1 MKLEEHTEKMKTTLD
16 YADTSLTE
24 LRQECEK
31 VGTTIGAYGS
41 ASFSNPKFM
50 YDDSVK
56 NAIVGYSQQLCNTSE
71 RLYKSL
77 TEINSAISSIVEEDF
92 SSQIEAGKRQLEQI
106 GDFAHAL
113 TRLGEN
119 VETEVETIIAQLC
132 GCIDT
137 GTLSKYGKNS
147 RVEDVKKRR
156 GDGGVIE
163 KWYSMLTTE
172 QKRYV
177 DNLSKLEEIGC
188 SEEKILTLKAIAIV
202 LLAEGKD
209 IEFVV
214 GMLGNS
220 MQEGGEVGLFEK
232 HHNTYY
238 FDKVDLLQKQ
248 GINYCEDYSNKN
260 IQDVGIKNYRK
271 LFDECK
277 YTNDENYKFGLG
289 CIQWT
294 DQWRSENLL
303 ECYEEVCGNNNYPTF
318 EQCCIAEALAMS
330 NELNGIAVPP
340 DWAGYGN
347 VYSKKYEVSK
357 TRNSLA
363 DTMMAAEKISV
374 FYIGQDSD
382 EQIAARKE
390 YAKEIYELIM
400 Y

>member
-41 ASFSNPKFM
+41 ASFSKPKFM

-56 NAIVGYSQQLCNTSE
+56 NAIVGYSQQLCNASE

-156 GDGGVIE
+156 GDADIDR
-163 KWYSMLTTE
+163 W
-172 QKRYV
+172 
-177 DNLSKLEEIGC
+177 
-188 SEEKILTLKAIAIV
+188 LKATDEVGQAYIANV
-202 LLAEGKD
+202 FTYCTRTPDDEDYGKADKRKMYLLKD
-209 IEFVV
+209 IEGNLDGYKVGDDCSSFVYAC
-214 GMLGNS
+214 L
-220 MQEGGEVGLFEK
+220 
-232 HHNTYY
+232 
-238 FDKVDLLQKQ
+238 
-248 GINYCEDYSNKN
+248 
-260 IQDVGIKNYRK
+260 IQ
-271 LFDECK
+271 
-277 YTNDENYKFGLG
+277 
-289 CIQWT
+289 
-294 DQWRSENLL
+294 
-303 ECYEEVCGNNNYPTF
+303 
-318 EQCCIAEALAMS
+318 
-330 NELNGIAVPP
+330 
-340 DWAGYGN
+340 AGYISEDDIMSWAPSSSHYLPDGSMDEILKDAGF
-347 VYSKKYEVSK
+347 VWYGKDELKSEDIQKGDILVKDGHVEIFDRYENDVEYAYTWGSIY
-357 TRNSLA
+357 R
-363 DTMMAAEKISV
+363 
-374 FYIGQDSD
+374 D
-382 EQIAARKE
+382 EPARKDNT
-390 YAKEIYELIM
+390 IYNIWDRYEGVWR
-400 Y
+400 YEGK